1 MEKQRLSVETSTEI
15 SDLRSETVKS
25 VSDLS
30 TLTFNT
36 LSTEISDLSSDTSRE
51 ISVAKA
57 LTSSEITDLQ
67 VTLQVNYHWK
77 NNRLSEKLLQK
88 LVI

>member
-51 ISVAKA
+51 IKDLSGY
-57 LTSSEITDLQ
+57 TSSE
-67 VTLQVNYHWK
+67 
-77 NNRLSEKLLQK
+77 LSRD
-88 LVI
+88 